1 MRDSNERLRTEVAQM
16 VDDVH
21 GLISRLVAAK
31 AVHDAVTAT
40 ATVERG
46 QITVVTDASGAVREV
61 EFGDYIDEL
70 NYHRIARG
78 VVRAAQRA
86 ADEVRGKADDVL
98 APQRSV
104 RAQLPTLSDLVD
116 RLPGAP
122 ERELPPPPPAL
133 RTPPSEREPLG
144 HPADDTLADRQQ
156 RRAELY
162 ATATAEGR
170 RVTASVNADGVLID
184 IQFSGAIGD
193 LDYDEIAAA
202 ITDAARVAV
211 ASVAR
216 KVAELYAPTVADDR
230 PAFPGPDILLAG
242 LERLRDQLR

>member
-1 MRDSNERLRTEVAQM
+1 MRDTNERLRTEVAQM

-46 QITVVTDASGAVREV
+46 QITVVTDVSGAVREV

-86 ADEVRGKADDVL
+86 ADEARGKADDIL
-98 APQRSV
+98 APQRSD
-104 RAQLPTLSDLVD
+104 RARLPTLPDLVD
-116 RLPGAP
+116 WLPGTP
-122 ERELPPPPPAL
+122 EPELPPPPPAL
-133 RTPPSEREPLG
+133 LTPPSEREPIG
-144 HPADDTLADRQQ
+144 DTPVDRQQ
-156 RRAELY
+156 RRAELF

-202 ITDAARVAV
+202 ITGAARVAV